1 MPKRSHP
8 RKAALLAG
16 AAFLFFVPVVLRAHP
31 VLTRQL
37 LEEGD
42 WAHAHREALRDLS
55 ETPLD
60 ASAQFTAALCAGIQ
74 SDAALEARPQL
85 EPLAASTNTWVAASA
100 HFALGHLDLA
110 AGNGEAAIAHLTAT
124 FLRSPDSVLAE
135 QAAAVLA
142 QPQPGGAAS
151 PSITEQA
158 QVMVSDGVAPAPR
171 WVAAWVIAAHQQK
184 RSSFG
189 AAAVLTGFYRTQIS
203 PAIGSRCPMHP
214 SCSSYFRQASD
225 RHGFWTAVP
234 MIGDRFVREPHH
246 YKHRIR
252 PMNVRGLEKSFDPL
266 EYHDYWF
273 HENGRPPVWH
283 E

>member
-16 AAFLFFVPVVLRAHP
+16 AAFLFLGPAARAHP
-31 VLTRQL
+31 VLTCQL
-37 LEEGD
+37 MEEGD
-42 WAHAHREALRDLS
+42 WENAGREALRDNS
-55 ETPLD
+55 CDPLD
-60 ASAQFTAALCAGIQ
+60 TTSAFIMAVAGGIQ
-74 SDAALEARPQL
+74 SGNPKGVRPQL

-110 AGNGEAAIAHLTAT
+110 AGEGAAATAHLTAT
-124 FLRSPDSVLAE
+124 FLHSPDSVLAE

-142 QPQPGGAAS
+142 KPQPGGAAT

-158 QVMVSDGVAPAPR
+158 QAMVSDGVSPAPR
-171 WVAAWVIAAHQQK
+171 WVAAWVLGAHQQK
-184 RSSFG
+184 SSSFG

-214 SCSSYFRQASD
+214 NCSTYFRQASD

-252 PMNVRGLEKSFDPL
+252 PVNVRGLEKSFDPL

>member
-1 MPKRSHP
+1 MPRRSHP

-16 AAFLFFVPVVLRAHP
+16 AAFLFFAPVVCAHP
-31 VLTRQL
+31 VLARQL
-37 LEEGD
+37 MEEGD
-42 WAHAHREALRDLS
+42 WEYARREALRNLS
-55 ETPLD
+55 DDPLD
-60 ASAQFTAALCAGIQ
+60 TTSALIAAVAGGIQ
-74 SDAALEARPQL
+74 SGNPEGVRPQL
-85 EPLAASTNTWVAASA
+85 EPLIVSTNAWVAAAA
-100 HFALGHLDLA
+100 HLALGHLEVA
-110 AGNGEAAIAHLTAT
+110 AETGDAQLSHFTAA
-124 FLRSPDSVLAE
+124 FLHAPDPLLAE
-135 QAAAVLA
+135 SAATMLDHPLLA
-142 QPQPGGAAS
+142 WTGVA
-151 PSITEQA
+151 PSLVEQA
-158 QVMVSDGVAPAPR
+158 QAMVSDGVAPAPR
-171 WVAAWVIAAHQQK
+171 WVTAWVLAANQRK
-184 RSSFG
+184 PSTSG

>member
-1 MPKRSHP
+1 MPTRSHP

-16 AAFLFFVPVVLRAHP
+16 AAFLFFAPAVRAHP

-37 LEEGD
+37 MEEGD
-42 WAHAHREALRDLS
+42 WEHARREALRDLS
-55 ETPLD
+55 SDPMD
-60 ASAQFTAALCAGIQ
+60 ATAQFTAAICAGIE
-74 SDAALEARPQL
+74 SGAVMEARPQL
-85 EPLAASTNTWVAASA
+85 EPLTTSTNTWVAASA

-110 AGNGEAAIAHLTAT
+110 AGEVKAATEHLTAT
-124 FLRSPDSVLAE
+124 FLHSSDSVLAE
-135 QAAAVLA
+135 QAAVVLA
-142 QPQPGGAAS
+142 KPQSGGAAS
-151 PSITEQA
+151 PSILEQA
-158 QVMVSDGVAPAPR
+158 QAMVSEGVAPAPR
-171 WVAAWVIAAHQQK
+171 WVAAWVLAAHRQK
-184 RSSFG
+184 RSSLG
-189 AAAVLTGFYRTQIS
+189 AAAMLTGFYKTQIS

-252 PMNVRGLEKSFDPL
+252 PVNVRGLEKSFDPL

>member
-16 AAFLFFVPVVLRAHP
+16 AAFLFFAPAAPAHP
-31 VLTRQL
+31 ILTRQL
-37 LEEGD
+37 MEEGD
-42 WAHAHREALRDLS
+42 WELARREALRDLS
-55 ETPLD
+55 LDPLD
-60 ASAQFTAALCAGIQ
+60 AAAQFASVFCAGLQ
-74 SDAALEARPQL
+74 SGQPEQVRPHL
-85 EPLAASTNTWVAASA
+85 EPLTSSTNTWVAAAA
-100 HFALGHLDLA
+100 HFALGHLDLW
-110 AGNGEAAIAHLTAT
+110 AGEGTSAVAHLGTT

-135 QAAAVLA
+135 QAAVVLA
-142 QPQPGGAAS
+142 KPQSGGAAP

-158 QVMVSDGVAPAPR
+158 QAMISDGVAPAPR
-171 WVAAWVIAAHQQK
+171 WVTAWVLAANK
-184 RSSFG
+184 RKPSTSG
-189 AAAVLTGFYRTQIS
+189 AASVLTGFYRTQIS

>member
-16 AAFLFFVPVVLRAHP
+16 AAFLFFAPTVRAHP

-42 WAHAHREALRDLS
+42 WEHARREALRDLS
-55 ETPLD
+55 SAPLD
-60 ASAQFTAALCAGIQ
+60 AAAQFASILCAGIQ
-74 SDAALEARPQL
+74 SGHPEQVRAQL
-85 EPLAASTNTWVAASA
+85 DPLTSSTNAWVAAAA

-110 AGNGEAAIAHLTAT
+110 VGEGELATAHLAAT

-135 QAAAVLA
+135 QAAVVLA
-142 QPQPGGAAS
+142 KPQPGGAAL
-151 PSITEQA
+151 PSIMEQA
-158 QVMVSDGVAPAPR
+158 QAMVSDGVAPAPR
-171 WVAAWVIAAHQQK
+171 WVAAWVLAANK
-184 RSSFG
+184 RKPGTSG

-252 PMNVRGLEKSFDPL
+252 PVNVRGLEKSFDPL

-273 HENGRPPVWH
+273 HENGRPPVWR

>member
-1 MPKRSHP
+1 MPKRCHP

-16 AAFLFFVPVVLRAHP
+16 AAFLFFAPAARALP

-37 LEEGD
+37 MEEGD
-42 WAHAHREALRDLS
+42 WEHARREALRDLS
-55 ETPLD
+55 DAPLD
-60 ASAQFTAALCAGIQ
+60 ATAQFTAAICAGIA
-74 SDAALEARPQL
+74 SEAVMEARPQL
-85 EPLAASTNTWVAASA
+85 EPLAASTNTWVAAAA
-100 HFALGHLDLA
+100 HFALGHLELA
-110 AGNGEAAIAHLTAT
+110 AGEGEAATTHLTAT
-124 FLRSPDSVLAE
+124 FLHSPDSVLAE
-135 QAAAVLA
+135 QAAVVLA
-142 QPQPGGAAS
+142 KPQPGGAAA

-158 QVMVSDGVAPAPR
+158 QAMVSDGVAPPPR
-171 WVAAWVIAAHQQK
+171 WVAAWVRAAHGPQ
-184 RSSFG
+184 RSSSG
-189 AAAVLTGFYRTQIS
+189 AAAVLTGFYRSQIS

-273 HENGRPPVWH
+273 HANGRPPVWH

>member
-1 MPKRSHP
+1 MPQRSHP

-16 AAFLFFVPVVLRAHP
+16 AAFLFFAPAVLAHP

-37 LEEGD
+37 MEEGD
-42 WAHAHREALRDLS
+42 WENARREAHRDLS
-55 ETPLD
+55 IAPLD
-60 ASAQFTAALCAGIQ
+60 PTAQFAAAICAGIQ
-74 SDAALEARPQL
+74 SEAVREARPQL
-85 EPLAASTNTWVAASA
+85 EPLTASTNTWVAAAA

-110 AGNGEAAIAHLTAT
+110 AGADESATAHLTAT
-124 FLRSPDSVLAE
+124 FLHSPDSILAE

-142 QPQPGGAAS
+142 KPQPGGAAA

-158 QVMVSDGVAPAPR
+158 QAMVSDGVAPAPR
-171 WVAAWVIAAHQQK
+171 WVAAWVLAAHRQK

-189 AAAVLTGFYRTQIS
+189 AAAALTGFYRTQIS